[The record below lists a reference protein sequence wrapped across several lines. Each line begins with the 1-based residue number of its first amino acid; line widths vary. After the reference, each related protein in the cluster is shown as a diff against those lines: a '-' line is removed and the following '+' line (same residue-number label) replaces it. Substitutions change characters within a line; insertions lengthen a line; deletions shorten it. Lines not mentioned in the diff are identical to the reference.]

1 MEEILQHQGCIKP
14 CKYGIFTISTG
25 AGFLPSTA
33 CPKSTPRHIH
43 NRPLLPAAYSQTRSV
58 KQPLQPRQ
66 SSTKKHHHGPWRSSA
81 PLQWN
86 LSPGCSPLRPNRNAV
101 WSRGDRSQ
109 WQRIFFGGNATFFD
123 DFDSDLLVA
132 ISSLSQLQCT
142 LLWSCTRLGILS
154 IAQIDGLHCAFI
166 TGANGII
173 KPIRWK
179 QETLRAQHNIRR
191 MSRDEV
197 AKAASQGCPG
207 KVRSK
212 SFSISYRHRCHGIS
226 LAAGRH
232 AMEYCFCN
240 EPRSKW
246 KCQNLEIRKDLVP
259 A

>member
-1 MEEILQHQGCIKP
+1 M
-14 CKYGIFTISTG
+14 
-25 AGFLPSTA
+25 
-33 CPKSTPRHIH
+33 
-43 NRPLLPAAYSQTRSV
+43 
-58 KQPLQPRQ
+58 
-66 SSTKKHHHGPWRSSA
+66 
-81 PLQWN
+81 
-86 LSPGCSPLRPNRNAV
+86 
-101 WSRGDRSQ
+101 
-109 WQRIFFGGNATFFD
+109 
-123 DFDSDLLVA
+123 A

-246 KCQNLEIRKDLVP
+246 KCQNLENSKRSCAGLAMLCKSRLTRIWEWHMIYISKKISKKIKYRYTYIYIQIHIYIFIYI
-259 A
+259 